1 MTVDVTEA
9 KDRIAMALVE
19 SMFRRAR
26 YQVKA
31 LLPERARFRFVRDDI
46 VPRLG
51 INVPDADGVEREV
64 PLGVTYKPFVEAFI
78 ALESQRRGSSLFA
91 IARRRC
97 PMLQLIVVTDHP
109 APGRSCF
116 QAMATA
122 GGDALHTVDLITL
135 TQLRLFPHNIAD
147 HETLLRRI
155 FALLSDEQVVT
166 RVS

>member
-1 MTVDVTEA
+1 VDVTEA

-19 SMFRRAR
+19 SIFRRAR
-26 YQVKA
+26 YRVNT

-46 VPRLG
+46 VPRLS
-51 INVPDADGVEREV
+51 INVPDATGVERDV
-64 PLGVTYKPFVEAFI
+64 PMGIAYKPFVEAFI
-78 ALESQRRGSSLFA
+78 ALENQRRDSSLFA

-97 PMLQLIVVTDHP
+97 PTLLLILITDHP

-116 QAMATA
+116 QAMAPT
-122 GGDALHTVDLITL
+122 GLEGLRTVDLITL

-155 FALLSDEQVVT
+155 FALLSDEQAVT
-166 RVS
+166 RVG

>member
-1 MTVDVTEA
+1 VDVTEA

-19 SMFRRAR
+19 SIFRRAR
-26 YQVKA
+26 YQVNA
-31 LLPERARFRFVRDDI
+31 LLPERARFRFVRDEI

-51 INVPDADGVEREV
+51 INVPDANGVEREV
-64 PLGVTYKPFVEAFI
+64 PLGVAYKPFVEAFI
-78 ALESQRRGSSLFA
+78 ALESQRRDSSLFA

-116 QAMATA
+116 QAMAAA
-122 GGDALHTVDLITL
+122 GADGLRTVDLASL

-155 FALLSDEQVVT
+155 FSLLSDEQAAA
-166 RVS
+166 RVG